1 MWKRITAS
9 IFIVAAFPLVM
20 LALFAGPDP
29 RQTTTTAWTEFTTAA
44 TATPGDTNW
53 TSASLALT
61 VSTDYA
67 YSNPNEDQHT
77 YWLKVT
83 NPGSSLDEV
92 IGKQIDGIEVQV
104 VGQGQT
110 GSGRNLLDS
119 DVQLIIGGSLTGANK
134 ADLTTQWT
142 TTATRTYG
150 GAADKWSLT
159 PDDSDIASST
169 FGVGVRYIEDG
180 TNAAQMRVA
189 SIRVRITYSDP
200 PAGSFRGGFFNLIF

>member
-9 IFIVAAFPLVM
+9 ILIVAAFPVFMLV
-20 LALFAGPDP
+20 FFIDPDA
-29 RQTTTTAWTEFTTAA
+29 RQTTTTAWVEFTSAA

-83 NPGSSLDEV
+83 NPGTALDAV
-92 IGKQIDGIEVQV
+92 IGKDIDGIEVEI

-119 DVQLIIGGSLTGANK
+119 DIQLIIGGSLVGANK
-134 ADLTTQWT
+134 ADLTTQWAS
-142 TTATRTYG
+142 TATRTYG
-150 GAADKWSLT
+150 GAADLWSLT

-169 FGVGVRYIEDG
+169 FGVGVRFIEDG

-200 PAGSFRGGFFNLIF
+200 PASSFRGGFFALLN

>member
-1 MWKRITAS
+1 MA
-9 IFIVAAFPLVM
+9 
-20 LALFAGPDP
+20 
-29 RQTTTTAWTEFTTAA
+29 TTAWTEFTSAA

-67 YSNPNEDQHT
+67 YSNPGNEQHT

-83 NPGSSLDEV
+83 NPGSALDEV
-92 IGKQIDGIEVQV
+92 IGKNIDGIEVEV

-110 GSGRNLLDS
+110 GSGRNLIDS
-119 DVQLIIGGSLTGANK
+119 DVQLIIGGSLVGANK
-134 ADLTTQWT
+134 ADLSTQWT

-150 GAADKWSLT
+150 GASDKWSLT

-169 FGVGVRYIEDG
+169 FGVGVRYLNDG
-180 TNAAQMRVA
+180 PTTAQMRVA

-200 PAGSFRGGFFNLIF
+200 ATNDTTNGMMALIL